1 MRLVYFPQPASW
13 SDLSVCFRVPG
24 MCDPCFCKLER
35 ECVRLCVY
43 VHSDV
48 CGCVREP
55 GKPGCDN
62 RFAYEL
68 RAAGLRV
75 LNPASSIIAL
85 HLHASDIRNYVHGP
99 DTVQGAYA
107 AVVPVRNIT

>member
-1 MRLVYFPQPASW
+1 MILVFVNW
-13 SDLSVCFRVPG
+13 NESVCVVCLRI
-24 MCDPCFCKLER
+24 
-35 ECVRLCVY
+35 

-48 CGCVREP
+48 GGCVRVP